1 MDETV
6 ANFVDDVVFFNTIAC
21 DGEPSKL
28 QPRKISLYMGL
39 MLEELRE
46 TIEAAPIRTT
56 NYLELLEALECA
68 EADYKAGITVEL
80 HSDTRLAG
88 ITMEHGEYNHDTLT
102 EMLDGCIDT
111 AVVALGCAFSLGCD
125 VSGAA
130 NEVMRSNLSK
140 ATRSTKD
147 GVPYLFMQKD
157 ANGKVIKAEGYSP
170 PDLGKYIYQPS
181 TE

>member
-1 MDETV
+1 MDKTV

-21 DGEPSKL
+21 DGEPSKW
-28 QPRKISLYMGL
+28 QPRKISLYLGL

-46 TIEAAPIRTT
+46 TIEAAPIRTA
-56 NYLELLEALECA
+56 NYLKLLEALECA
-68 EADYKAGITVEL
+68 EADYK
-80 HSDTRLAG
+80 AG

-140 ATRSTKD
+140 ATEMTKD
-147 GVPYLFMQKD
+147 GVPYLVMRKD

-170 PDLGKYIYQPS
+170 PDLGKYIYQSP

>member
-1 MDETV
+1 MDEPV
-6 ANFVDDVVFFNTIAC
+6 ANFVDDVVFFNTIAG

-28 QPRKISLYMGL
+28 QPRKISLYLGL

-46 TIEAAPIRTT
+46 TIEAAPIRPT
-56 NYLELLEALECA
+56 NYIELLEALECA
-68 EADYKAGITVEL
+68 EVDYKAGITV
-80 HSDTRLAG
+80 
-88 ITMEHGEYNHDTLT
+88 EHGEYNHDTLT
-102 EMLDGCIDT
+102 EILDGCIDT
-111 AVVALGCAFSLGCD
+111 AVVSLGCAFSLGCD

-140 ATRSTKD
+140 ATETTKD
-147 GVPYLFMQKD
+147 GVPYLFMWKD

-170 PDLGKYIYQPS
+170 PDLGKYIHQSP